1 MNINIYTTYLN
12 GGAGQAALR
21 FASQFNKV
29 NISHLVHTI
38 DGNVPNINIQNH
50 QKIIPSFSTRVFNK
64 FFSNKQVK
72 PSGKYEILT
81 THQTQYRVEQNNKN
95 GIHHL
100 HWIANFINW
109 ETFFSSL
116 KNPLVWTLHDMNPF
130 QGVFHYADDVINN
143 PQLKNLEEETR
154 RAKAKFFNSRKVDA
168 IIISPSKWLLD
179 ISSNSLLFKNLPHF
193 HINNGVDLSLF
204 KPLNKEFCREFFNL
218 DYSAPTLLFAAD
230 SISNRRK
237 GFDFLQEIVP
247 ELNKLGIQLIS
258 IGKNPTDVKGVK
270 YLGNIMDEKLMPLVY
285 NACDAFVLPSR
296 EDNLPNTMVE
306 SMACGKPVISFKV
319 GGMKDTIKEG
329 LNGYFANEMRSE
341 DLFDAIIR
349 WNNSRSSTE
358 TQNEFNIKLIREFAE
373 KEFDIIKQSE
383 KYCKIYKSLS

>member
-21 FASQFNKV
+21 FASQFNKM
-29 NISHLVHTI
+29 NIHYLIHTI
-38 DGNVPNINIQNH
+38 DGNIPNINIQNH
-50 QKIIPSFSTRVFNK
+50 QKFIPSYSQRVFNK
-64 FFSNKQVK
+64 FFNSKQVK

-81 THQTQYRVEQNNKN
+81 THQTQYRVENKSEN
-95 GIHHL
+95 SINHL
-100 HWIANFINW
+100 HWIADFINW
-109 ETFFSSL
+109 ETFFPFL
-116 KNPLVWTLHDMNPF
+116 KKPLVWTLHDMNPF
-130 QGVFHYADDVINN
+130 QGVFHYADDVRNN
-143 PQLKNLEEETR
+143 PQLKKLEEEAR
-154 RAKAKFFNSRKVDA
+154 KAKANFFNRRKVDA
-168 IIISPSKWLLD
+168 VIVSPSKWLLD
-179 ISSNSLLFKNLPHF
+179 MSSNSLLFKNLQHF

-204 KPLNKEFCREFFNL
+204 RPLNKEFCRGFFNL

-258 IGKNPTDVKGVK
+258 IGKNAPEVKGVK

-329 LNGYFANEMRSE
+329 VNGYFANEMRSE

-358 TQNEFNIKLIREFAE
+358 TQNESNIKLIREFAE

-383 KYCKIYKSLS
+383 KYCKIYESLS